1 MRWTRDAVWV
11 FLHAGGDMCQKR
23 FTIPVVRAHS
33 FGGGHVVKDADVDDR
48 DVVERLVV
56 LVALDVL
63 DHLDDVHPL
72 DAPPEDRVLVIEPGR
87 RHGRDE
93 KLRAVGVGPCDR
105 HG

>member
-1 MRWTRDAVWV
+1 MDKGRGKGR
-11 FLHAGGDMCQKR
+11 HAGGEMCTMR
-23 FTIPVVRAHS
+23 FTVPIVRAHS
-33 FGGGHVVKDADVDDR
+33 FGGGHVVKNADVDDR